1 MLHSQKALERCWSWV
16 RHSGKTREA
25 MAEMAG
31 VNMAVITRLK
41 QRKGVSIASLER
53 VEASIPKN
61 FRDPYAKERAEAK
74 KATQYEP
81 A

>member
-1 MLHSQKALERCWSWV
+1 
-16 RHSGKTREA
+16 
-25 MAEMAG
+25 MADMAG

-61 FRDPYAKERAEAK
+61 WRDPLPAEKEVA
-74 KATQYEP
+74 
-81 A
+81 